1 MEKRVIMKEQKIIEI
16 VKKGIP
22 FDGMGDIRIVDVQVE
37 YRKNISLDDNFNPDM
52 VITLDF
58 TGTMIKLSGEVKTQV
73 TPKVLELM
81 SPWFARIKSV
91 AQQETFVLICP
102 YLSPRSQQYCLKK
115 NINFVD
121 LCGNILIQIP
131 GKLLIQRLN
140 RPNIYKENQIY
151 RNPFGGASSRVIRV
165 LLQVPGKSWTVTEIE
180 KELEIES
187 KRQKRKDLFKL
198 SISSISKTIRA
209 LQEDLLIQRRNLKI
223 VVTDP
228 KQLLFIWAKKYKER
242 YKWTR
247 RSAWTSNNPFG
258 FDIESSI
265 REFNLRFKDLDTLVT
280 ASAATNFIAPFVNV
294 DRIDMFILNKERGN
308 ILRILK
314 DEQDIGPSF
323 LFMCPYDVGV
333 FMYSRKIKNFIIAS
347 NIQMYLDCYARDGRD
362 AKQADYLL
370 TNIIEKQWK
379 NK

>member
-1 MEKRVIMKEQKIIEI
+1 MKEQKIIEL
-16 VKKGIP
+16 VKEGVP
-22 FDGMGDIRIVDVQVE
+22 FDGMDDIHIADVQVE
-37 YRKNISLDDNFNPDM
+37 YRKNISLYENFRPDM
-52 VITLDF
+52 VITLNF
-58 TGTMIKLSGEVKTQV
+58 AETMIKLYGEVKTQV
-73 TPKVLELM
+73 TPKMLEQL
-81 SPWFARIKSV
+81 SPWFARIKSI
-91 AQQETFVLICP
+91 ARQETFVLICP
-102 YLSPRSQQYCLKK
+102 YLSSRSQQYCLKK
-115 NINFVD
+115 NINFID
-121 LCGNILIQIP
+121 LCGNILIQVP

-165 LLQVPGKSWTVTEIE
+165 LLQMPGKSWTVTEIE

-228 KQLLFIWAKKYKER
+228 KQLLFIWATKYKER
-242 YKWTR
+242 YKWMR
-247 RSAWTSNNPFG
+247 RSAWTSNNPFS
-258 FDIESSI
+258 FDVESSI
-265 REFNLRFKDLDTLVT
+265 REFNLRFKDLDTFVT

-294 DRIDMFILNKERGN
+294 DRIDMFILNKEKGS
-308 ILRILK
+308 ILRTLK

-333 FMYSRKIKNFIIAS
+333 SMYSRKIKNFTIVS
-347 NIQMYLDCYARDGRD
+347 NIQMYLDCYARGGRD
-362 AKQADYLL
+362 VKQADYLL
-370 TNIIEKQWK
+370 SRIIEKQWK